1 MKRSFLETP
10 EAWTRAARTAQ
21 TTVDAAYAI
30 QRLED
35 RPAAVQ
41 PHEWVIL
48 ALVGAVV
55 AGIALGVM

>member
-1 MKRSFLETP
+1 MRRAFLDTP

-21 TTVDAAYAI
+21 TAVEAAYAI
-30 QRLED
+30 QRPANK
-35 RPAAVQ
+35 PAAVQ

-55 AGIALGVM
+55 AGITLGVM